1 MHYKTKE
8 IKSKYSKNS
17 CKNNISVLD
26 LILGINKAGKNRGS
40 YRLKVINLGHVIKVY
55 RYTKDVWMGF
65 DNMGGRMGKATK
77 EEKIENRIKV
87 VGRIRNK
94 IINYALANFKHTDK
108 FVTLTFRDHITDIKV
123 ANKEFKKFI
132 KRLRRY
138 LKKDFRYIAVIEF
151 TQKGR
156 VHYHLMMDIE
166 YIKKSELI
174 RVWKCGDIVKINR
187 MDKQN
192 NGSGVDNVG
201 AYLVKYMNKDVK
213 DKRLIGNKAYLI
225 SRNIKKPEI
234 IVGSRAEKFIKDK
247 GIEKL
252 QSVNKH
258 VYERKGKNYDGGIV
272 TYDEY
277 NLKRAKLILN

>member
-1 MHYKTKE
+1 MNYKTKE
-8 IKSKYSKNS
+8 IKSKYNKNS

-26 LILGINKAGKNRGS
+26 LILGINQTGKNKGC

-55 RYTKDVWMGF
+55 RYTENVWLGF

-77 EEKIENRIKV
+77 KEKIENRIKV

-94 IINYALANFKHTDK
+94 IINYALANFKYTDK
-108 FVTLTFRDHITDIKV
+108 FVTLTFRDHVTNIKV

-132 KRLRRY
+132 QRLRSY
-138 LKKDFRYIAVIEF
+138 VNKDFRYIAVIEF
-151 TQKGR
+151 TKIGR
-156 VHYHLMMDIE
+156 IHYHLMMDIE

-213 DKRLIGNKAYLI
+213 DKRLVGNKAYLI
-225 SRNIKKPEI
+225 SRNIKKPEV
-234 IVGSRAEKFIKDK
+234 IVGFRAEKFIKDK

-252 QSVNKH
+252 S
-258 VYERKGKNYDGGIV
+258 
-272 TYDEY
+272 
-277 NLKRAKLILN
+277 LIHI